1 MKILV
6 LFAKKWQ
13 RLFTAHYVGVTS
25 LDPLRVSISRTID
38 QNMGLS
44 HSIRFIMMWK
54 VKKYM
59 LINAVWTFFLST
71 DENRPKGPRQV
82 DFRQRMQHCWYWV
95 KIGHVSYD
103 FALFLSTWII
113 SSKEKSVLSN
123 RAPKY
128 LKKNQ
133 NGTFVLKEHCHFLVS
148 DNSM

>member
-82 DFRQRMQHCWYWV
+82 DFRQRMQHRWYWV
-95 KIGHVSYD
+95 KTGHVSYD
-103 FALFLSTWII
+103 FALFISTWII
-113 SSKEKSVLSN
+113 RN
-123 RAPKY
+123 
-128 LKKNQ
+128 KKNMLWAT
-133 NGTFVLKEHCHFLVS
+133 GVKIRPLGPWIP
-148 DNSM
+148 